1 MWQLRRLQLSQKTR
15 SRPHHLTFEVTGK
28 PMTIVGRM

>member
-1 MWQLRRLQLSQKTR
+1 MWQLRRLELSQNTR
-15 SRPHHLTFEVTGK
+15 SRPHQLTFKVTGK